1 MSRGLDDLDRRILR
15 ELQEEASLSIAEL
28 AHRVG
33 LSQTPCWK
41 RIQKLEAE
49 RVIQKRVALIDPGA
63 LGLGL
68 TVLVAIE
75 AGSHSEEWLKTF
87 TERVSAQ
94 PEVLDLYRM
103 AGETDYELRVVVP
116 DMQAY
121 DAFYKRLI
129 DTMPLKNVTSRFS
142 MERVKSTTAYPLP
155 AEPRSL
161 PAGAKKR

>member
-1 MSRGLDDLDRRILR
+1 MARGLDDLDRRILR
-15 ELQEEASLSIAEL
+15 ELQADATLSIADL

-41 RIQKLEAE
+41 RIQKLETMG
-49 RVIQKRVALIDPGA
+49 VIEKRVALLNPEA

-75 AGSHSEEWLKTF
+75 AGSHSEDWLNTF
-87 TERVSAQ
+87 TERVAAL

-116 DMQAY
+116 DMQSY

-129 DTMPLKNVTSRFS
+129 DMAPVRNVTSRFV
-142 MERVKSTTAYPLP
+142 MERIKSTTCLP
-155 AEPRSL
+155 IRLEREAAL
-161 PAGAKKR
+161 AGG